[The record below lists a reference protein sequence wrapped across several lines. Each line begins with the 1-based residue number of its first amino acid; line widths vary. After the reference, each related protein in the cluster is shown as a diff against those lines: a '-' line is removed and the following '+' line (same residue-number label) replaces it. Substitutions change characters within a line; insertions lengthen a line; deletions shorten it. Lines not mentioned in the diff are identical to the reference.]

1 MRNDLVRSLQT
12 SFIDQSIESSA
23 DLRTNLLVNTGD
35 ENVFRFL
42 KAALKDC
49 DEFYLSVAF
58 VTKSGLAPLLQVL
71 KDLETKGVKGRIIT
85 SDYLTFTEPD
95 AIEKLM
101 SFQNIDI
108 RIFTGGNLHAKGNI
122 FKNQNVYEVI
132 IGSSNLTQQA
142 LFKNQEWNIRLS
154 SLWQGEF
161 LKKVQHEFELL
172 WKQSIF
178 PNEEWLKDYQQR
190 YQQKQSTKLENHSLV
205 AEEKSE
211 YPIKEKLEPNPMQ
224 KEALSSLAGL
234 RQKGA
239 RRALLISATGTGKT
253 YLSAFDVKK
262 LNPKRMLFLVHR
274 EQILKQA
281 KESFKNV
288 VGSQVKMGIL
298 SGSMKDTDADYLFS
312 TIQMMAKEDVHQ
324 QFPPT
329 YFDYIIIDESHRVG
343 AATYQSVIDY
353 FKPNFLLGM
362 TATPE
367 RTDDF
372 NIYETF
378 DYNIAYE
385 IRLQQAL
392 EMDLLTPFH
401 YFGVTD
407 IKHNGQLIQDK
418 NDDKIGQ
425 FKLLISNE
433 RVNHIIDKVEYY
445 GYCGNRVK
453 GLVFCSNQNEAK
465 ELSDKFNERGY
476 RTVALLGNSSQD
488 DRQKI
493 IQKLAADN
501 REEGIDYIFTVDIFN
516 EGVDI
521 PEVNQIVMLRPTES
535 VIVFVQQL
543 GRGLRKAQNKEY
555 VNVIDFIGNYKGNFL
570 IPTALTGDRSFD
582 KDNMIKTVGGGIEL
596 PGASTVDFD
605 PIAKQTIYDSISQV
619 SFKKKFLSDKFNGLK
634 EKIGRVPLMMDF
646 VHWGDIEPMLIIEY
660 AKSYYSFLET
670 MGEAEVTFSE
680 KEALLLEFMYSQ
692 LSNGMRPHELI
703 ILGLLYKKACISEYE
718 LSQVLAEAFDLH
730 HEEDS
735 IQSAINMLL
744 GQFIVGTSKIADVCL
759 VETRDGVIEL
769 VEEMKEALH
778 KPYFKKLYIDLLKFG
793 LNRYETKYRQRYE
806 ETPLKLYERYSRK
819 DVCRLLN
826 WDKDESATV
835 NGYPRS
841 PRKNTIP
848 IFVTYHKDDDISAT
862 TKYEDH
868 FIDRDTF
875 NWLSRSS
882 LRINSK
888 EIQSILNAEKNHDDI
903 HLFIKKDD
911 SEGKELYYMGLMT
924 PIYESVNETS
934 IMNDKGQE
942 KSIVNMQFHLKTSV
956 DEGMYTY
963 LLGE

>member
-12 SFIDQSIESSA
+12 SFIDQTIESSV
-23 DLRTNLLVNTGD
+23 DLRTNLLVNTGN
-35 ENVFRFL
+35 ENVFQFL

-49 DEFYLSVAF
+49 DEFCFSIAF

-71 KDLETKGVKGRIIT
+71 KDLEAKEVKGRIIT

-101 SFQNIDI
+101 SFSNLDI
-108 RIFTGGNLHAKGNI
+108 RIFTGGNLHAKGYI
-122 FKNQNVYEVI
+122 FKNQNIYEVI

-154 SLWQGEF
+154 SLYQGEF

-172 WKQSIF
+172 WEQAIF
-178 PNEEWLKDYQQR
+178 PDVEWMKDYRQR
-190 YQQKQSTKLENHSLV
+190 YQQKQSQKLDIQSLV
-205 AEEKSE
+205 AEDGLKYS
-211 YPIKEKLEPNPMQ
+211 IQDKLEPNTMQ
-224 KEALSSLAGL
+224 QEALSSLAML
-234 RQKGA
+234 RQKGEH
-239 RRALLISATGTGKT
+239 RALLISATGTGKT
-253 YLSAFDVKK
+253 YLSAFDVKNM
-262 LNPKRMLFLVHR
+262 NPKRMLFLVHR
-274 EQILKQA
+274 EQILQQA
-281 KESFKNV
+281 KKSFEKV
-288 VGSQVKMGIL
+288 IGSQVKMGIL
-298 SGSMKDTDADYLFS
+298 SGAIKETDADYLFS

-324 QFPPT
+324 QFSPDD
-329 YFDYIIIDESHRVG
+329 FDYIIIDESHRVG
-343 AATYQSVIDY
+343 SATYKNVIDY

-372 NIYETF
+372 NIYEIF

-418 NDDKIGQ
+418 NDNKIGQ
-425 FKLLISNE
+425 FNLLTSDE
-433 RVNHIIDKVEYY
+433 RVHHIIDKIEYY

-453 GLVFCSNQNEAK
+453 GLVFCSNQNEAQV
-465 ELSDKFNERGY
+465 LSDKFNEHGY
-476 RTVALLGNSSQD
+476 RTVALLGNS
-488 DRQKI
+488 RQEYRQEMT
-493 IQKLAADN
+493 QKLATDN

-535 VIVFVQQL
+535 AIVFVQQL
-543 GRGLRKAQNKEY
+543 GRGLRKAKNKEY

-570 IPTALTGDRSFD
+570 IPVALTGDRSFD

-619 SFKKKFLSDKFNGLK
+619 SFKKKFLSEKFNDLK
-634 EKIGRVPLMMDF
+634 EKIGHIPLMMDF

-660 AKSYYSFLET
+660 AKSYYNFLQM
-670 MGEAEVTFSE
+670 MGEAEMTFSDD
-680 KEALLLEFMYSQ
+680 EALLLEFMYSQ

-703 ILGLLYKKACISEYE
+703 ILGLLHKKERITEYDVNE
-718 LSQVLAEAFDLH
+718 VLTKYFDMH
-730 HEEDS
+730 HEKDS
-735 IQSAINMLL
+735 IQSAINLLL
-744 GQFIVGTSKIADVCL
+744 GQFIVGTSKIAGIHL
-759 VETRDGVIEL
+759 VEVCDGIIEL
-769 VEEMKEALH
+769 SEKMKESLN
-778 KPYFKKLYIDLLKFG
+778 KTYFEKLYLDLLKFG
-793 LNRYETKYRQRYE
+793 INRYVTKYHQLYE
-806 ETPLKLYERYSRK
+806 DTPLKLYERYSRK

-848 IFVTYHKDDDISAT
+848 IFITYHKANDISAT

-888 EIQSILNAEKNHDDI
+888 EIQNILNAEENHNDI

-911 SEGKELYYMGLMT
+911 SEGKGLYYMGMMT
-924 PIYESVNETS
+924 PIYDSVNETS

-956 DEGMYTY
+956 DERMYTY
-963 LLGE
+963 LLG